1 MSGRREFFASSLKM
15 LCLCTGGGFLAALAL
30 QARDKYYLRP
40 PGAENEERF
49 LSLCIRCG
57 LCVDACPYDTLKLA
71 TLKDVAQQG
80 TPFFEARKTP
90 CYLCDDIP
98 CISKCPT
105 NALDKSYLEKEKGVL
120 EVKMGTAI
128 VDSTNCI
135 AYWGIRCEACYR
147 ACPLIDKALKI
158 EMKHN
163 ERTEKHAF
171 FLPVVDN
178 EFCVGC
184 GKCEQACV
192 TQKAAIT
199 ILPQKFVLGQ
209 GGSNYVRGWDN
220 KGEDKLKNAPTKNLP
235 TPKQNQRALDYLN
248 EGDL

>member
-1 MSGRREFFASSLKM
+1 MADRREFFASSLKM
-15 LCLCTGGGFLAALAL
+15 LCLCAGGGFLTALAL
-30 QARDKYYLRP
+30 QERDKYFLRP

-57 LCVDACPYDTLKLA
+57 LCVDACPYDT
-71 TLKDVAQQG
+71 QQG

-98 CISKCPT
+98 CIRECPT
-105 NALDKSYLEKEKGVL
+105 NALDNTYLKKEKGVF
-120 EVKMGTAI
+120 EVKMGTAV
-128 VDSTNCI
+128 VDSANCI

-163 ERTEKHAF
+163 ERTDKHAF
-171 FLPVVDN
+171 LLPVVDN
-178 EFCVGC
+178 EICVGC
-184 GKCEQACV
+184 GKCEKACV
-192 TQKAAIT
+192 TEKAAIT
-199 ILPQKFVLGQ
+199 ILPQKFVLGR

-220 KGEDKLKNAPTKNLP
+220 KGEERLKTAPTKDLP
-235 TPKQNQRALDYLN
+235 LPKQNQKALDYLN
-248 EGDL
+248 TEDL